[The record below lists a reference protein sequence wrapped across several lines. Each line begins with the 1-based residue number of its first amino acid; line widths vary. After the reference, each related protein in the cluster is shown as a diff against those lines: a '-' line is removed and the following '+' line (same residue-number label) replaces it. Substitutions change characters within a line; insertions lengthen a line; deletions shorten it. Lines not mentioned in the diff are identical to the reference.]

1 MFYCV
6 RWAVM
11 NALGNGI
18 LAALM
23 VPALIAMFVNGL
35 EPHDAYAQTAPSS
48 PLVSP
53 VVVTEAQRATVVE
66 HLEAIG
72 SLRANESTV
81 ISPEL
86 SGRIENIA
94 FREGQRVMAGENLLS
109 LDSALYQAEVAK
121 ARASL
126 ELSQA
131 NYERAKELLARNA
144 GSIRARDE
152 ALARQRVDE
161 ARLALAETRL
171 AKLTLT
177 APFNGS
183 IGLRTVSVGDY
194 VVPGQDIVTLV
205 DTNPIKVDFRLPEI
219 YLSALDEGQKIDVS
233 VDAFPGETFTGQIYA
248 IDPVIDINGRAVQLR
263 ARISNPRNR
272 LRPGLFVRINVNVN
286 RREDT
291 VLIDESALITRENGT
306 FVYCIEDG
314 HARLTQVRLGVR
326 RSGEVEV
333 ISGLAS
339 DAIVVTAG
347 HQRLNNGSLVE
358 IVERS

>member
-1 MFYCV
+1 M
-6 RWAVM
+6 
-11 NALGNGI
+11 
-18 LAALM
+18 
-23 VPALIAMFVNGL
+23 
-35 EPHDAYAQTAPSS
+35 
-48 PLVSP
+48 
-53 VVVTEAQRATVVE
+53 
-66 HLEAIG
+66 
-72 SLRANESTV
+72 
-81 ISPEL
+81 
-86 SGRIENIA
+86 
-94 FREGQRVMAGENLLS
+94 
-109 LDSALYQAEVAK
+109 
-121 ARASL
+121 
-126 ELSQA
+126 
-131 NYERAKELLARNA
+131 LARNA

-171 AKLTLT
+171 AKLTVT
-177 APFNGS
+177 APFNGI

-194 VVPGQDIVTLV
+194 VVPGQNIVTLV

-219 YLSALDEGQKIDVS
+219 YLSMLGEGQKIDVS
-233 VDAFPGETFTGQIYA
+233 VDAFPGETFTGRIYA

-286 RREDT
+286 RREGT

-306 FVYCIEDG
+306 FVYYIEDG
-314 HARLTQVRLGVR
+314 RARLTQVRLGVR

-347 HQRLNNGSLVE
+347 HQRLSNGSLVE